1 MIYQTAH
8 HQILNYLMMM
18 LLYFQLYTFQL
29 NTSDIELNSDMNKIN
44 GWTFQWKMT
53 FNPDRRKQTQEIILS
68 RKLKKATNP

>member
-1 MIYQTAH
+1 
-8 HQILNYLMMM
+8 MM

-53 FNPDRRKQTQEIILS
+53 FNPDHRKQTQEIILS